1 MAIVIVPGA
10 DMAIVLTSALGGG
23 RAAGLAAV
31 GGITMGAAT
40 HIAFSALGISALVA
54 ASPLGL
60 AVLGWAGAAYIV
72 WLGIGFLSTDNAA
85 LAIEATG
92 QIAPREAWRRGI
104 AANLLNPKA
113 YLFMLVVFPQFI
125 RPGGWPAGVQ
135 ALVLGALLLAIA
147 VPIYSGLALAAAQA
161 GAALSRRPNTGR
173 LINRAAGLVLVA
185 LGLALAAGQIVD
197 TLGAVT

>member
-1 MAIVIVPGA
+1 V
-10 DMAIVLTSALGGG
+10 
-23 RAAGLAAV
+23 AAG
-31 GGITMGAAT
+31 
-40 HIAFSALGISALVA
+40 HR
-54 ASPLGL
+54 
-60 AVLGWAGAAYIV
+60 
-72 WLGIGFLSTDNAA
+72 
-85 LAIEATG
+85 G
-92 QIAPREAWRRGI
+92 QPAE
-104 AANLLNPKA
+104 PKA

-161 GAALSRRPNTGR
+161 GAALSRRPDTGR